1 MSNEGLFGAEPSLDE
16 ADALLISVYQRAG
29 RTLDDLPYTTDFD
42 GICTAVDMPHRTVLH
57 RLMNLRKAGK
67 LPRMGRAPSLAVRLE
82 AEEEQH
88 LLRMVVDAAGSV
100 GQRDQLPY
108 TSAFDA
114 IVQGFNAE
122 TGRSLEAHDVWR
134 LIAKLAK

>member
-1 MSNEGLFGAEPSLDE
+1 MTDDSLFGAEPSLDE

-29 RTLDDLPYTTDFD
+29 RTLDDLPYTADFD
-42 GICTAVDMPHRTVLH
+42 GICHAVDMPHRTVLH

-82 AEEEQH
+82 AEEEQR
-88 LLRMVVDAAGSV
+88 LLGMVTDAVGSV

-108 TSAFDA
+108 TPAFDA
-114 IVQGFNAE
+114 IVQGFNSE